1 MTTAIPVKL
10 PTRVATGALAIAL
23 AATIG
28 IGAGWSVPA
37 KAQTYPVKPVRF
49 IVAFAPGGPND
60 IMARVLA
67 ARLSQNLGQQF
78 LVENRP
84 GAGGIIGTDL
94 VAKAPPDG
102 YTVLFA
108 SAPFTMAPSLFAK
121 IPYDTEKDFVAVT
134 KVASSP
140 MVLITNPSAPFK
152 SVKELLDHAKT
163 NPGKLNYGTGG
174 IASTPHL
181 ATELFLLTAGI
192 KMTHVPFKGGG
203 PALVAV
209 TAGEVDVLLDS
220 ITSTLTYIQGG
231 KVRAL
236 AVSETK
242 RSPKLP
248 NVPTMQE
255 AGLGTYSMTHW
266 VGVVAPSRT
275 PGEIINKL
283 HVEIAKALTAEDVKS
298 RYADIGAEPVGDSPA
313 EFQAFLKTE
322 LERWPKVV
330 KEARIDPQ

>member
-1 MTTAIPVKL
+1 MKIS
-10 PTRVATGALAIAL
+10 TRLASGALAIAC

-28 IGAGWSVPA
+28 AWTLRVQ
-37 KAQTYPVKPVRF
+37 AQAYPVKPVRF

-94 VAKAPPDG
+94 VAKSPPDG

-152 SVKELLDHAKT
+152 SVKELLDYAKA

-220 ITSTLTYIQGG
+220 VTSTLTYIQGG

-236 AVSETK
+236 AVSEPR
-242 RSPKLP
+242 RSAKLP

-255 AGLGTYSMTHW
+255 AGLGAYSMTHW

-275 PGEIINKL
+275 PSEIVNKL
-283 HVEIAKALTAEDVKS
+283 QAEIVKALSAEDVKA
-298 RYADIGAEPVGDSPA
+298 RYSDIGAEPVGDSPA